1 MFVPR
6 QLGSSKLGITVSHDV
21 LMSNQFSKIWCFYSR
36 QEETVTYDTW
46 CQGSSQFGTW
56 QFDMTCH
63 WWPLYN
69 FDVPWQWPVCQ
80 CAYLVQW
87 RTAMMHCSANIHVN
101 CMQPIFHVTIST
113 SFCPFDGLALSWLAC
128 SIADF
133 YVCWELLCFV
143 FPMFCF
149 QSGAH
154 YPWLALLWFWSSV
167 QNQW

>member
-1 MFVPR
+1 MLNVCSKTAWLFQARNYCAPSCSNVNLI
-6 QLGSSKLGITVSHDV
+6 LGKKKLLLMTHDV
-21 LMSNQFSKIWCFYSR
+21 KGHHSLAHDMTVWHDDPLVTAIQLWCSL
-36 QEETVTYDTW
+36 TVT
-46 CQGSSQFGTW
+46 S
-56 QFDMTCH
+56 
-63 WWPLYN
+63 
-69 FDVPWQWPVCQ
+69 VPVCI
-80 CAYLVQW
+80 LG
-87 RTAMMHCSANIHVN
+87 AMMHCSANIHVN

-154 YPWLALLWFWSSV
+154 HPWLALLWFWYSV

>member
-1 MFVPR
+1 MLNVCTMAAWLF
-6 QLGSSKLGITVSHDV
+6 QAGITVLHDV

-36 QEETVTYDTW
+36 HEETVTYDTW
-46 CQGSSQFGTW
+46 CQGSSQF
-56 QFDMTCH
+56 DMTTH

-69 FDVPWQWPVCQ
+69 FDVPWQWPVCI
-80 CAYLVQW
+80 LG
-87 RTAMMHCSANIHVN
+87 AMMHCSANIHVN

-154 YPWLALLWFWSSV
+154 HPWLALLWFWSSV
-167 QNQW
+167 QYQW

>member
-1 MFVPR
+1 MLNVCTKAAWLFQARNYCAPWCSNVKSIFKDLMFLFQARRNCYLWHLMSRV
-6 QLGSSKLGITVSHDV
+6 ITVRHMTVWHDV
-21 LMSNQFSKIWCFYSR
+21 PLVTAIQLWCSL
-36 QEETVTYDTW
+36 TVT
-46 CQGSSQFGTW
+46 S
-56 QFDMTCH
+56 
-63 WWPLYN
+63 
-69 FDVPWQWPVCQ
+69 VPVCI
-80 CAYLVQW
+80 LG
-87 RTAMMHCSANIHVN
+87 AMMHCSANIHVN

-113 SFCPFDGLALSWLAC
+113 SFCPFDGSALSWLAC

-154 YPWLALLWFWSSV
+154 HPWLALLWFWSSV

>member
-1 MFVPR
+1 MLNVCTIAAWLFQARNYTVP
-6 QLGSSKLGITVSHDV
+6 HNV
-21 LMSNQFSKIWCFYSR
+21 LMSNQRSYVKYFYFR
-36 QEETVTYDTW
+36 QETVTYDTW
-46 CQGSSQFGTW
+46 CQGSSQF
-56 QFDMTCH
+56 DMTTH

-69 FDVPWQWPVCQ
+69 FDVPWQWPVCI
-80 CAYLVQW
+80 LLG
-87 RTAMMHCSANIHVN
+87 AMMHCSANIHVN

-113 SFCPFDGLALSWLAC
+113 SFCPFDGSALSWLAC

-154 YPWLALLWFWSSV
+154 YPWLALIWFWSSV